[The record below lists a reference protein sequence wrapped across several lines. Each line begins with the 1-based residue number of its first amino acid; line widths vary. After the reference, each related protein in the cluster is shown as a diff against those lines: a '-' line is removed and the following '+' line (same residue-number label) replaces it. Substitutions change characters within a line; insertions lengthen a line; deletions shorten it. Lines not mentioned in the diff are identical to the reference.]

1 MPNCKVGDLVVVI
14 KSDDDE
20 NFKLLGMLGTIID
33 RDLNRCRCN
42 ACMIKYAGIP
52 LWYVHL
58 PGSSK
63 IIPRMVKDRVTNVPD
78 TCLQPIRPSS
88 SATHSIDS
96 INDLDEY
103 LKKLKVFT

>member
-63 IIPRMVKDRVTNVPD
+63 IIPRMVKDRVTNV
-78 TCLQPIRPSS
+78 RPSS